1 MLCFKNEST
10 GVFFGMSLQIYSD
23 MFNLADDETRRLI
36 YTNVIDPG
44 FIDSLTGLAIIFAE
58 TYFQNLVREE
68 NTEVKLAEVDFRE
81 VKQTLFKTHYEV
93 LAESLSCR

>member
-36 YTNVIDPG
+36 YTNVMDPD
-44 FIDSLTGLAIIFAE
+44 FIDRLTGLAISFAE
-58 TYFQNLVREE
+58 KCFQNLAREE
-68 NTEVKLAEVDFRE
+68 NTEEKMAEVDFRE
-81 VKQTLFKTHYEV
+81 VKQALFKTHYEM
-93 LAESLSCR
+93 LAESLLCR